1 MERGINHLF
10 TLSLINVQKTGKH
23 QSNEFVHRLR
33 VLESDDF
40 QNEDPVEWPNT
51 SGYVLKSDGF
61 PVSEEATRHAYEIF
75 NAVVEEA
82 RSHNLTCNGNR
93 EGPFQRVAEFNRKYF
108 IRLIAL

>member
-1 MERGINHLF
+1 M
-10 TLSLINVQKTGKH
+10 
-23 QSNEFVHRLR
+23 
-33 VLESDDF
+33 ESDDF

-61 PVSEEATRHAYEIF
+61 PISEEATRHAYEIF

-82 RSHNLTCNGNR
+82 RSHNSTCNGNR